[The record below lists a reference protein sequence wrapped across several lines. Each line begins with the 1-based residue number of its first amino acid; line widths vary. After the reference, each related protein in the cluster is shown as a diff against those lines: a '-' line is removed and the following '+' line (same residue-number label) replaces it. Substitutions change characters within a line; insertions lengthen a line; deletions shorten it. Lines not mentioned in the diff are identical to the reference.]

1 MKCKHVGL
9 VLSGGGL
16 NGFSY
21 IGVITYL
28 NDIQCLR
35 DIHTFVGTSAGG
47 ILCMLLA
54 LDVDLQ
60 NIVDMC
66 NNSKFLQCFSNMN
79 LDIEHMLESYGI
91 IDTLELKSIIELLFL
106 NKYGKTSLT
115 MKDAYQLTGKQCTLV
130 STNVHT
136 MDPIY
141 MNHETHPDTTCIDA
155 ILATCAIPFL
165 FPAIHLQSQNNN
177 VLAID
182 GAFIDNFAYSYAM
195 NHYNLKPYNTI
206 SICLCINKPI
216 NEYIDNT
223 CILSY
228 TNRILYLVSTCIVYH
243 QYILHKN
250 NPDIY
255 ILSLNH
261 TLPIS
266 KIMNMNMNH
275 DILDDMI
282 HDGYHLYS
290 EHVQTLP
297 NSIVTEYYLKSRYE
311 CN

>member
-1 MKCKHVGL
+1 MKCKRVGL

-21 IGVITYL
+21 IGIISYL

-47 ILCMLLA
+47 FLCMLLA
-54 LDVDLQ
+54 LEIDLQ

-91 IDTLELKSIIELLFL
+91 IDTLELKSNLEQLFL
-106 NKYGKTSLT
+106 NMYGQKSLT
-115 MKDAYQLTGKQCTLV
+115 MKDAYKLTKKQCTLV

-136 MDPIY
+136 MDAIY
-141 MNHETHPDTTCIDA
+141 INHETHPDTTCIDA

-165 FPAIHLQSQNNN
+165 FPAINLQPQNNA
-177 VLAID
+177 LAID
-182 GAFIDNFAYSYAM
+182 GAFIDNFAYEYAM

-206 SICLCINKPI
+206 SICLCISKSI

-228 TNRILYLVSTCIVYH
+228 ANRILYLVSTCIVYH

-255 ILSLNH
+255 SLKLNL

-266 KIMNMNMNH
+266 KIMDLNYDILH
-275 DILDDMI
+275 DII
-282 HDGYHLYS
+282 QNGYHLYS